1 MAHTYSSLALLGL
14 ALGFSL
20 SAHSQSIVGGFM
32 AGKGHGSV
40 VISGTTEQYHN
51 VFLVPEK
58 VDGVPIFNEIRIN
71 SLNLYATYGITDKI
85 DAIVTLPYIRS
96 EGQADIRAFTTGNY
110 TNSREGLQDITG
122 ALKFKSYSKELGNSI
137 LDVMGVVGVST
148 PASNYQSN
156 TGLEYIIAIGN
167 RSTKVAASGLVH
179 LKTVSGVFV
188 TGQAGYSLRSGRVP
202 NAFIGEGK
210 VGYAGPK
217 TYIDAYVSVQ
227 KSNGGTDVIQPGFD
241 GYFPATRVD
250 YVRIGASAFRPI
262 AKGLGL
268 TLGVSRYV
276 AGRNLGQST
285 GFSAGIAYNI

>member
-1 MAHTYSSLALLGL
+1 MKNTYAAFAALGL
-14 ALGFSL
+14 AFSTVM
-20 SAHSQSIVGGFM
+20 SAHGQSIVGGFM

-40 VISGTTEQYHN
+40 VVSGTTEQYQN

-58 VDGVPIFNEIRIN
+58 VDGVPIFNEIRVN
-71 SLNLYATYGITDKI
+71 SLNLYATYGLTSKI
-85 DAIVTLPYIRS
+85 DVILTLPYIRS
-96 EGQADIRAFTTGNY
+96 EGQANIRAFTSSNY

-122 ALKFKSYSKELGNSI
+122 VLKFKSYSKEIGNSI
-137 LDVMGVVGVST
+137 VDVLGVIGVST
-148 PASNYQSN
+148 PASNYKSAK
-156 TGLEYIIAIGN
+156 GLEYIIAIGN

-179 LKTVSGVFV
+179 VKMASGLFV
-188 TGQAGYSLRSGRVP
+188 TGQAGYSLRSIDVP
-202 NAFIGEGK
+202 NAFISEGK

-217 TYIDAYVSVQ
+217 TYVDAYVSVQ

-241 GYFPATRVD
+241 GSFTATRVD

-276 AGRNLGQST
+276 AGRNVGQST

>member
-1 MAHTYSSLALLGL
+1 MANPYSSLALLGL
-14 ALGFSL
+14 ALSFSF

-32 AGKGHGSV
+32 AGKGHGSI

-71 SLNLYATYGITDKI
+71 SLNLYATYGLTNKI
-85 DAIVTLPYIRS
+85 DVIATLPYIRS
-96 EGQADIRAFTTGNY
+96 EGQADIRTFTTSNY
-110 TNSREGLQDITG
+110 TNSREGLQDVTA

-179 LKTVSGVFV
+179 LKMVSGVFV

-202 NAFIGEGK
+202 NAFISEGK

-217 TYIDAYVSVQ
+217 TYIDASISIQ